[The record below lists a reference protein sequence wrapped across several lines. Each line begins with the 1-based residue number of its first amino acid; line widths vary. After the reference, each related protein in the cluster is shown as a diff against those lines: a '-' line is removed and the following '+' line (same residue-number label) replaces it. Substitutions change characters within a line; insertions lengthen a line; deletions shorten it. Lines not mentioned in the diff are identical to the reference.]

1 VSSVIASH
9 LVLSALVDDADPD
22 VVISRTADLLHPRS
36 REALAEHVG
45 NIRLTRADDV
55 DTLPI
60 PAVPLLRSAGP
71 VPAGVEPIIEAPA
84 QGWSVLLRTSES
96 EAVSAQYAA
105 RAAAALLAYHAD
117 GVGLDLMI
125 PRMWPRLDPAADPDR
140 TADWF
145 VFERLGD
152 DDSEPATQTRGLS
165 RFGLPE
171 LRVGDAAGSPAWDA
185 VLTGLAHR
193 LVTTESPEPPTE
205 IDLGLSDI
213 AAGYAEPVD
222 PDDPTLRRRTTLA
235 LTYTDGIA
243 EVSGSIVADLFTG

>member
-1 VSSVIASH
+1 MSSVIASH
-9 LVLSALVDDADPD
+9 LVLSATADDADPD

-45 NIRLTRADDV
+45 DIRLARTDDV

-71 VPAGVEPIIEAPA
+71 VPEGVESIIEAPT

-105 RAAAALLAYHAD
+105 RAAAALLAHHAD
-117 GVGLDLMI
+117 GVGLDLTI

-145 VFERLGD
+145 VFDRLGD
-152 DDSEPATQTRGLS
+152 DNETTTTRGLT

-171 LRVGDAAGSPAWDA
+171 LRAVDVASSPAWDA

-193 LVTTESPEPPTE
+193 LVRVASRELPAEVE
-205 IDLGLSDI
+205 LGLSDI

-222 PDDPTLRRRTTLA
+222 PDDPTLSRRTTLA
-235 LTYTDGIA
+235 LTYADGFA
-243 EVSGSIVADLFTG
+243 EVSGSVVADLFTG